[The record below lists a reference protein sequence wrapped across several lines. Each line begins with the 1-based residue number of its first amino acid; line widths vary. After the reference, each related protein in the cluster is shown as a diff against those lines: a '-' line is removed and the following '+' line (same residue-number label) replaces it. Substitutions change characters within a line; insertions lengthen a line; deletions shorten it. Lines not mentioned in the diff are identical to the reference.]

1 MSKSPITTD
10 FLKYNSIRGLS
21 LNIRGG
27 MANYLMGQ
35 MQNFIEAG
43 GSEFFNISDFTKALW
58 RVHADPIYGVTDFAE
73 FGNSIADFF
82 REIKHSKVSLCR

>member
-1 MSKSPITTD
+1 MGAFLNGMLDVHYYGRKNDRISKSPITTD

-35 MQNFIEAG
+35 M
-43 GSEFFNISDFTKALW
+43 
-58 RVHADPIYGVTDFAE
+58 
-73 FGNSIADFF
+73 
-82 REIKHSKVSLCR
+82 